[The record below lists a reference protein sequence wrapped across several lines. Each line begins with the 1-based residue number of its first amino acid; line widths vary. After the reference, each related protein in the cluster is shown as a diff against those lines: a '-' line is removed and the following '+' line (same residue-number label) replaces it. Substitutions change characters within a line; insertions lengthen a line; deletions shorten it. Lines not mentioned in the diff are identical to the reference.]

1 MGEEVAA
8 AMAGLQQQLL
18 DIKKEM
24 EKLKG
29 KRDEED
35 EDTEEDNDAWVEEQP
50 GAGWQEFLQGTKLP
64 ATAPAAKLLST
75 LLKDSPLVIW

>member
-1 MGEEVAA
+1 
-8 AMAGLQQQLL
+8 MAGLQQQLL

-35 EDTEEDNDAWVEEQP
+35 EDMEEDNDAWVEEQP
-50 GAGWQEFLQGTKLP
+50 GAGWQEFLQAPKLP

-75 LLKDSPLVIW
+75 LLKDAPLLIW

>member
-8 AMAGLQQQLL
+8 AMAGLQQQLF

-35 EDTEEDNDAWVEEQP
+35 EDMEEDNNAWVEEQP
-50 GAGWQEFLQGTKLP
+50 VAGWQEFLQAPKLP
-64 ATAPAAKLLST
+64 ATAPAAKLLRT
-75 LLKDSPLVIW
+75 LLKDAPF